1 MKARQNL
8 RFASGSNMVGNGL
21 LAHNWRFTSL
31 LALCVL
37 VLTGCASQRVD
48 WDYDATQQMTGWKT
62 YAWIEKTDSE
72 AASSYHL
79 DGLLDRRVR
88 AAVDR
93 GFQARGIR
101 QVAAAD
107 ADFLVNYL
115 TVTKTRRED
124 NQVVT
129 SMGYGLGSRGLGLG
143 VRTETRVRDYE
154 EGSLIIDIVNPADKE
169 LVWRGRSRSRVV
181 ESSTPEKR
189 TEKIDAAVQAILE
202 GFPPG
207 PKN

>member
-1 MKARQNL
+1 MKALLNL
-8 RFASGSNMVGNGL
+8 RISTAGDTVGTGFLPANWL
-21 LAHNWRFTSL
+21 LFSL
-31 LALCVL
+31 LTLFTL
-37 VLTGCASQRVD
+37 ILTGCASQRVD
-48 WDYDATQQMTGWKT
+48 WDYDAAQHMTGWKT
-62 YAWIEKTDSE
+62 YAWVEKADAEFSD
-72 AASSYHL
+72 SYHL

-93 GFQARGIR
+93 ELQVRGMKK
-101 QVAAAD
+101 VAAAD
-107 ADFLVNYL
+107 AEFLVNYL
-115 TVTKTRRED
+115 TVTKTKREE
-124 NQVVT
+124 NQVTT
-129 SMGYGLGSRGLGLG
+129 SMGYGLGSWGLG

-189 TEKIDAAVQAILE
+189 TEKINAAVQAIME

-207 PKN
+207 HKN